1 MGDRY
6 RTLGLPIFSEDMIT
20 AAIASRQ
27 LEESSTLNR
36 EGGRDVIQFGIVC
49 VEAVRTFNCDT
60 RQMKGITSFL

>member
-20 AAIASRQ
+20 AAIPSRQ

-36 EGGRDVIQFGIVC
+36 EGGRDVIQFGTVC
-49 VEAVRTFNCDT
+49 
-60 RQMKGITSFL
+60 